1 MRFALL
7 NNERIEA
14 TKGVKG
20 FCSYCGSELTAKWRE
35 MK

>member
-14 TKGVKG
+14 TKVAIG
-20 FCSYCGSELTAKWRE
+20 FCSYCGSELIAKWSE

>member
-14 TKGVKG
+14 TKRVSG
-20 FCSYCGSELTAKWRE
+20 FCSYCGSELIAKWSE

>member
-14 TKGVKG
+14 TRGVKG
-20 FCSYCGSELTAKWRE
+20 FCSYCGYVLIAKWSE

>member
-20 FCSYCGSELTAKWRE
+20 FCSYWGSELIAKWSE

>member
-14 TKGVKG
+14 TKRAKG
-20 FCSYCGSELTAKWRE
+20 FCSYCDSELIAKWSE
-35 MK
+35 LK

>member
-14 TKGVKG
+14 TKRVKG
-20 FCSYCGSELTAKWRE
+20 FCSYCDSELIAKWSE

>member
-7 NNERIEA
+7 NNERIKA

-20 FCSYCGSELTAKWRE
+20 LCSYCSSELIAKWSE

>member
-14 TKGVKG
+14 TRGVKG
-20 FCSYCGSELTAKWRE
+20 FCSYCGSELIAKWNE

>member
-7 NNERIEA
+7 NNELIEA

-20 FCSYCGSELTAKWRE
+20 FCSYCGSELIAKWSE
-35 MK
+35 IK

>member
-20 FCSYCGSELTAKWRE
+20 FYSYCSSELIAKCSE

>member
-14 TKGVKG
+14 TKRVRG
-20 FCSYCGSELTAKWRE
+20 FCSYCGSELIAKWSE